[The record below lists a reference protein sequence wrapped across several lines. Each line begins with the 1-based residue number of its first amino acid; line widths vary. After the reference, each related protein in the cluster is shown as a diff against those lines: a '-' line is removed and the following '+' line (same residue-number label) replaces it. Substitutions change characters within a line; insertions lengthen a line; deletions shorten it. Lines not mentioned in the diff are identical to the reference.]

1 MKDGIYHVAFNNNK
15 GAVGE
20 GIIVVCCGVINGGD
34 VGFVYQGK
42 LERPEMS
49 LKVTRYHDDIPSVLG
64 MESNYELVMQY
75 LDEIDEQYMLGVT
88 PKNILNSRSDVSVR
102 PLQGEFVVA
111 QKRQEFATTSNVSH
125 SQTRLRDVM
134 KMRK

>member
-1 MKDGIYHVAFNNNK
+1 MKDGIYHVAFSSNK

-42 LERPEMS
+42 MERPEVS

-64 MESNYELVMQY
+64 MESDYELVMQY
-75 LDEIDEQYMLGVT
+75 SNETEGQYMLGGYAKEHPELT
-88 PKNILNSRSDVSVR
+88 IEACASYLM
-102 PLQGEFVVA
+102 PLI
-111 QKRQEFATTSNVSH
+111 
-125 SQTRLRDVM
+125 
-134 KMRK
+134 